1 MARNYDE
8 LVRRVKARYNPA
20 EIDETTLLNES
31 LREELKAL
39 SGSKVMEYIKRSMQ
53 GVEPAYT
60 QNTIV
65 AGEKVKT
72 HLKNNNPNLDYEYQ
86 GSVMSNTH
94 IKGYSD
100 IDLIQICNLF
110 YGHDSRTRFTEEYR
124 NDNLTEAQRWAL
136 LEVINGSIYEGDANQ
151 DLRKMR
157 LEAEKVLLS
166 IYNDVDLSKNKSI
179 EVILTNPKRKVDV
192 VTASWYKSVNAAK
205 TGDKAEKGIS
215 VYDKSKNERLP
226 VDFPFLK
233 IKMLN
238 EKDKTVNG
246 RLKKMI
252 RFLKTIKADSDIKID
267 ISSFDISSLCYNIN
281 FLTYYDKPYYELVY
295 VLQVELDHLVAD
307 EFYRNSIKSID
318 GTEYIFR
325 DKPEKHGQLALLL
338 NQLNS
343 IRKDLLDN
351 NAVTPF

>member
-1 MARNYDE
+1 
-8 LVRRVKARYNPA
+8 
-20 EIDETTLLNES
+20 
-31 LREELKAL
+31 
-39 SGSKVMEYIKRSMQ
+39 MEYVKRSMQ
-53 GVEPAYT
+53 GVEATYT

-65 AGEKVKT
+65 AGNKVKE
-72 HLKNNNPNLDYEYQ
+72 HLKNNNPNLQYEYQ

-124 NDNLTEAQRWAL
+124 KDNLTQEQRRAL
-136 LEVINGSIYEGDANQ
+136 LEVINGSIYVGDANQ

-157 LEAEKVLLS
+157 LEAEKILLG
-166 IYNDVDLSKNKSI
+166 IYNDVDISKNKSI
-179 EVILTNPKRKVDV
+179 EVNLTNPKRKVDV
-192 VTASWYKSVNAAK
+192 VTASWYKSVNATK
-205 TGDKAEKGIS
+205 SGDKTEKGIS
-215 VYDKSKNERLP
+215 VYDKAKNERLP

-252 RFLKTIKADSDIKID
+252 RFLKTIKADSDIDID
-267 ISSFDISSLCYNIN
+267 VTSFDISSMCYSIDA
-281 FLTYYDKPYYELVY
+281 LSYYDKPYYELVY
-295 VLQVELDHLVAD
+295 VLQVELRKIVSND
-307 EFYRNSIKSID
+307 FYRNNIKSID

-325 DKPEKHGQLALLL
+325 DKSKKYGQLVLLL
-338 NQLNS
+338 NELNT
-343 IRKDLLDN
+343 IKGDLVDN
-351 NAVTPF
+351 NQMTRFL